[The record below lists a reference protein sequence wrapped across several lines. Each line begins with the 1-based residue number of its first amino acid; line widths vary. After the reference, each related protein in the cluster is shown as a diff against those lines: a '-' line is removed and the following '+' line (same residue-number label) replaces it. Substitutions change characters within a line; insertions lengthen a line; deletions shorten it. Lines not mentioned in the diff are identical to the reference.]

1 MKNRIME
8 ENGQQPGCD
17 LLSCPPYVGRCG
29 PSNTGLFGIAMSRM
43 ESIQRQAASVAYT
56 AVRNAAIYFH
66 RTKCKQTTLNLL
78 SHWRDLIIRCGWN
91 TIGMNYY
98 NGSIARPMDYRRS
111 VSPATNQR
119 AWRKGKGEM
128 HIRERT
134 QYDKATATMG
144 KKNSLVYMVKRKPS
158 AHWAKLLQKH
168 VADSRIRGWAAS
180 IIWWAYPNSQSPD
193 RNSLLYGMMELFRPS
208 VFGRDEELN
217 SVFKKLGLPQPVH
230 ETFQPTHSINRQ
242 PKILGHL

>member
-1 MKNRIME
+1 ME

-17 LLSCPPYVGRCG
+17 RLSCPPYVGRCG
-29 PSNTGLFGIAMSRM
+29 PSNIGLSGIAMLRM
-43 ESIQRQAASVAYT
+43 ALIPRQAASAVCT

-66 RTKCKQTTLNLL
+66 RIKCRQTTSNLL
-78 SHWRDLIIRCGWN
+78 SHWRDLITRCGWN

-98 NGSIARPMDYRRS
+98 KDSIVRLMDCRRS
-111 VSPATNQR
+111 ASPAIKR
-119 AWRKGKGEM
+119 RVWRKGNREM
-128 HIRERT
+128 NTKNRT

-158 AHWAKLLQKH
+158 LYWANLLQKH

-217 SVFKKLGLPQPVH
+217 SVFKKLGLPKPVH
-230 ETFQPTHSINRQ
+230 ETFQPTHPSNRQ